1 LSNDQVLKEKII
13 SKAWEDNTFKEE
25 LLINP
30 KAAMKKSFDVEF
42 PEDIQVS
49 ALSETSRKFYLVIPP
64 APTNL
69 KSKEPKEHPMWQ

>member
-1 LSNDQVLKEKII
+1 MSTDQILKEKII

-30 KAAMKKSFDVEF
+30 KAAMKKSFDIEF
-42 PEDIQVS
+42 PEDIEVG

-64 APTNL
+64 APANL
-69 KSKEPKEHPMWQ
+69 KSKEPKEVPMWL